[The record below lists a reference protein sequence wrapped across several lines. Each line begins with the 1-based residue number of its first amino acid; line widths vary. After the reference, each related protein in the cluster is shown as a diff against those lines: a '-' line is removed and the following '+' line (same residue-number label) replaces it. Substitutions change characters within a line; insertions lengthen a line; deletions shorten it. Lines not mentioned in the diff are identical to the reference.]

1 MYKRQLY
8 VVDARQSLHFQQVF
22 AVAEKANLASDKISL
37 EHIAYGTMM
46 DSSGKP
52 FKTRSGGTTKLIE
65 LLDESVSRAYALVT
79 EKNPELDEKERLKI
93 AEKVGIGSVKYAD
106 LSKNRTSDYIFD
118 WSTMLSFEGN
128 TAPYLMY
135 AYARIKS
142 ILAKASGEKRYTLI
156 TILESSEERL
166 LLIKLLQFPEIIDSV
181 ALDCFPNQLCNYLH
195 ELAGLFM
202 RFYEACPIL
211 KEKGAL
217 QDSRLSLAEF
227 TSQTLKEGLDLLGIE
242 TLEKM

>member
-1 MYKRQLY
+1 
-8 VVDARQSLHFQQVF
+8 
-22 AVAEKANLASDKISL
+22 
-37 EHIAYGTMM
+37 
-46 DSSGKP
+46 
-52 FKTRSGGTTKLIE
+52 
-65 LLDESVSRAYALVT
+65 
-79 EKNPELDEKERLKI
+79 
-93 AEKVGIGSVKYAD
+93 
-106 LSKNRTSDYIFD
+106 
-118 WSTMLSFEGN
+118 MLSFEGN

-135 AYARIKS
+135 AFARIKS

-211 KEKGAL
+211 KAKDAL
-217 QDSRLSLAEF
+217 QDSRLALAEF